1 VSRPARPRGA
11 RPRDVVWLDD
21 RLVPAARATL
31 SVYDRGFLYGDA
43 VFETVRAYDGQLFLW
58 ERHARRLAASL
69 RAFAITAPDTDLAA
83 AARAVLAAR
92 GLADGALRVTVS
104 RGSGEGLV
112 PSRTLRPTLVVTARE
127 VPSELPELRAQGVRV
142 LLLPFGRG
150 HGAVTDGHKTNAYLP
165 AVVGKT
171 RAAAQGAFEG
181 LYVER
186 DGTISEGTTSNVFA
200 LRGDRL
206 LTPSLDAGC
215 LPGVTR
221 QTVLALARQA
231 GLVCETTSLTAAQL
245 HEQDE
250 VFLTASTIEV
260 MPVVRIGRRQVGD
273 GRPGPRTRLLQERYR
288 ALVARTLARR

>member
-1 VSRPARPRGA
+1 VSGTAQPRAAR
-11 RPRDVVWLDD
+11 RDVVWLDD

-43 VFETVRAYDGQLFLW
+43 VFETVRAYGGQLFLW
-58 ERHARRLAASL
+58 QRHARRLAASL
-69 RAFAITAPDTDLAA
+69 RAFAIAVPDADLAD

-92 GLADGALRVTVS
+92 GLADGAVRVTVS
-104 RGSGEGLV
+104 RGK
-112 PSRTLRPTLVVTARE
+112 RRRPGARSHAAATLVVTARE
-127 VPSELPELRAQGVRV
+127 IPAELPELRAQGVRV

-165 AVVGKT
+165 AVIGKT

-186 DGTISEGTTSNVFA
+186 DGTISEGTTSNLFA
-200 LRGDRL
+200 VRGDRL
-206 LTPSLDAGC
+206 LTPALDAGC

-221 QTVLALARQA
+221 QTVLALARKA
-231 GLVCETTSLTAAQL
+231 GLVCETATLAAARL

-260 MPVVRIGRRQVGD
+260 MPVVRIGRRRVGD

-288 ALVARTLARR
+288 ALVARMLAR